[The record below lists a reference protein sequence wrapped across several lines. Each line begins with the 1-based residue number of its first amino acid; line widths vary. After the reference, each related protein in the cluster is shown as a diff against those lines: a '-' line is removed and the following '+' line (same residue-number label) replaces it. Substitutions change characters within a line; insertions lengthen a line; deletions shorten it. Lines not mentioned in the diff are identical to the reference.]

1 VKVIM
6 SREEV
11 FTSTVVRSAAVTT
24 VKTGI
29 KKDGTVVARYVK
41 AIFDTGAYAD
51 KGPSVCIHGCRG
63 ATGPYKIP
71 HTKVE
76 GYCVYTNN
84 PVTGAYRGY
93 GFPQVVWASEVQ
105 LDMIAEKLG
114 IDPVELRMKN
124 ALVER
129 DELPVSPDVL
139 HCVGLKKCL
148 TEASDAIRWKEAAGT
163 NRGKGIACFFKTTR
177 TPSKSTARLKITHEG
192 LVNLYVA
199 STEQGQGVKT
209 VVAKI
214 LAKELNIPADQVNV
228 IMGDTELTPFDTSTT
243 SSRSTF
249 HMGNAVRDAVSNLG
263 KKVAGMSKIEVSQD
277 KIQVKEGK
285 LVVEG
290 SGSYV
295 ILDLVKKLTRPG
307 EDITVE
313 GTYIPDSS
321 GLTLQMDNLAS
332 GTFWMYGAHAVEVEV
347 DKETGI
353 VNVVKVVAVH
363 DVGKA
368 IDPSLCVSQ
377 IIGGVVH
384 GMSTSMT
391 EEVLMKDGI
400 VLNPNFHDYKIFTA
414 MDIPTEIHAKLIET
428 HHPEGPYGALGLGE
442 APTVPIA
449 AAIANAV
456 YDAIGVRIKELPLT
470 PENVLKAIEM
480 QT

>member
-1 VKVIM
+1 M

-24 VKTGI
+24 IKTGI
-29 KKDGTVVARYVK
+29 KKDGTLLARYVK
-41 AIFDTGAYAD
+41 SIFDTGAYAD

-105 LDMIAEKLG
+105 LDMIAEKLE
-114 IDPVELRMKN
+114 IDPLELRMKN
-124 ALVER
+124 ALVEG
-129 DELPVSPDVL
+129 DELPVSSDVL
-139 HCVGLKKCL
+139 RCVGLRKCL
-148 TEASDAIRWKEAAGT
+148 IEASDAIRWKEATGA

-192 LVNLYVA
+192 IVNLFVA

-209 VVAKI
+209 I
-214 LAKELNIPADQVNV
+214 LAKMVANELNVPLDKVKV

-263 KKVAGMSKIEVSQD
+263 EKLADMSKVEVGQ
-277 KIQVKEGK
+277 KGVQVKEGE
-285 LVVEG
+285 LIIEG
-290 SGSYV
+290 MSSYA
-295 ILDLVKKLTRPG
+295 IIDLVKKLTRPG

-321 GLTLQMDNLAS
+321 KLTLQMDNLPS

-347 DKETGI
+347 DKETGLVKI
-353 VNVVKVVAVH
+353 IKVVAAH

-377 IIGGVVH
+377 IVGGVVH
-384 GMSTSMT
+384 GISTTLT
-391 EEVLMKDGI
+391 EEVLIKDGTI
-400 VLNPNFHDYKIFTA
+400 LNPNFHDYKISTA
-414 MDIPTEIHAKLIET
+414 MDVPTEIHAKLIET

-442 APTVPIA
+442 APLVPIA

-456 YDAIGVRIKELPLT
+456 YDAIGVRIKDLPLT
-470 PENVLKAIEM
+470 PENVLKAIEEERP
-480 QT
+480 